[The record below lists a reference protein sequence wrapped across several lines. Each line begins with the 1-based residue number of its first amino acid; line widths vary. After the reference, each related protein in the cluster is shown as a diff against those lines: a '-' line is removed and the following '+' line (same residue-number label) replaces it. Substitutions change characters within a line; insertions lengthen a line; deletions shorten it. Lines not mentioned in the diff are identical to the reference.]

1 MDACDFAQQCP
12 RLCALDSSPS
22 TLMTLL
28 SCTVTHTP
36 HSHLPHARQQERMR
50 LTSPA
55 DSSTPSAKAADG
67 AAAKLRVLA
76 APVTAAAFRK
86 LRRVSESLAMGPPLS
101 FVRCFPTKHRRPS
114 AASAAFASGGVKS
127 RLRCRAATDVLLP
140 NGCKWYG
147 PRGPRNHKSRPI

>member
-1 MDACDFAQQCP
+1 MDAWDFAQQWP

-55 DSSTPSAKAADG
+55 DSSTPSANAADG
-67 AAAKLRVLA
+67 ATAKLRVLA
-76 APVTAAAFRK
+76 APVTAAA
-86 LRRVSESLAMGPPLS
+86 SGSCDES
-101 FVRCFPTKHRRPS
+101 
-114 AASAAFASGGVKS
+114 VK
-127 RLRCRAATDVLLP
+127 V
-140 NGCKWYG
+140 
-147 PRGPRNHKSRPI
+147 